1 MAKCACYPRCMASAS
16 LLSATFSM
24 GAVFAWG
31 GGDFLGGFASRRASP
46 TFLAAIV
53 YGSGLIFMTA
63 LALLNHSAFPSHRAM
78 FWALA
83 AGCFAGMSLANFY
96 KALSLGSM
104 GIAAPLTAVLAAAI
118 PALVGIATEGL
129 PNTVQIAGFVLAA
142 LGIWLVSRPE
152 GGTETRG
159 LGLAVMAGFGFAAFF
174 LCIKQAGD
182 GSALWIADL
191 SRVTSLAVTAAVVMF
206 SRTSFQLPRAS
217 FITVI
222 FAGLLDVSGSVFF
235 VRATQTGRLDSAVIL
250 CSLYPVITVVLA
262 KIFLKEQFTRWKVA
276 GIIAALAAVPLIA
289 A

>member
-1 MAKCACYPRCMASAS
+1 
-16 LLSATFSM
+16 M

-31 GGDFLGGFASRRASP
+31 GGDFLGGFASRRANP

-63 LALLNHSAFPSHRAM
+63 LALLNHSSFPSRHAM
-78 FWALA
+78 YWALA

-129 PNTVQIAGFVLAA
+129 PNALQIAGLVLAA

-152 GGTETRG
+152 GGTKTKG

-174 LCIKQAGD
+174 LCIKQAGN
-182 GSALWIADL
+182 GSALWIADF
-191 SRVTSLAVTAAVVMF
+191 SRVTSLLVTAAVVLF

-222 FAGLLDVSGSVFF
+222 FAGFLDVSGSVFF
-235 VRATQTGRLDSAVIL
+235 VRATQTGRLDSAVVL

>member
-1 MAKCACYPRCMASAS
+1 
-16 LLSATFSM
+16 M

-31 GGDFLGGFASRRASP
+31 GGDFLGGFASRRANP

-63 LALLNHSAFPSHRAM
+63 LALLNHSVLPSHRAM

-118 PALVGIATEGL
+118 PALVGIATEGW
-129 PNTVQIAGFVLAA
+129 PNAVQIAGFVLAA

-152 GGTETRG
+152 GGTETKG

-174 LCIKQAGD
+174 LCIKQAGN
-182 GSALWIADL
+182 GSALWIADF
-191 SRVTSLAVTAAVVMF
+191 SRVTSLAVTAVVVMF

-222 FAGLLDVSGSVFF
+222 FAGILDVSGSVFF

-262 KIFLKEQFTRWKVA
+262 KIFLKEQFTGWKLA
-276 GIIAALAAVPLIA
+276 GILAALIAVPMIAA
-289 A
+289 